1 MKKQNYL
8 VVQELDPD
16 SVEDIEQHKREHYL
30 RLGYK
35 PYLLTDG
42 SVKWL
47 TDAQKV
53 YRAANST
60 PASILPRLHT
70 KRNTGHKRN
79 RHKHRSN
86 FHKFL
91 LEHWLFI
98 TMMAVL
104 VFGLWFLWTNWNVI
118 F

>member
-1 MKKQNYL
+1 MKKQKFL
-8 VVQELDPD
+8 VVQELDPE

-30 RLGYK
+30 SLGYK

-47 TDAQKV
+47 TDAQRV
-53 YRAANST
+53 YREAST
-60 PASILPRLHT
+60 TPVSVLPRFLH
-70 KRNTGHKRN
+70 KKSGGNFRR

-86 FHKFL
+86 LHKFL

-98 TMMAVL
+98 AMMGVL
-104 VFGLWFLWTNWNVI
+104 VVGLWFLWTNWNVI